1 MRQLPSGRVGS
12 RPRAWRVRPRSG
24 GFTLIELVVAMVIVA
39 ILAAIAIPG
48 YTSYVRKGRRTDA
61 KSALLDM
68 ASLEERYFSLNNK
81 YSTTATDF
89 GYTAFPVTIGSS
101 STLDYQVITPTMQL
115 PSSTAPASYTLQANA
130 YGDQQNDT
138 QCATFTLDSTGVQK
152 SATSAGS
159 NNTEPGTCW

>member
-68 ASLEERYFSLNNK
+68 ASLEERYFSLNNA
-81 YSTTATDF
+81 YSNTSTDF
-89 GYTAFPVTIGSS
+89 GYTGFPATIGSS
-101 STLDYQVITPTMQL
+101 STLDYQVTVSQVKAPLSTSPAYYQL
-115 PSSTAPASYTLQANA
+115 TATT
-130 YGDQQNDT
+130 YGDQQNDS